1 MGTREYL
8 LDKAK
13 REGLEKGLAQGLEK
27 GLEQG
32 VESKSYEFVN
42 NLLKQTDFDD
52 SRISILAGVSI
63 DFVRKV
69 RESSGRK

>member
-13 REGLEKGLAQGLEK
+13 REGL
-27 GLEQG
+27 
-32 VESKSYEFVN
+32 ESKSYEFVN

-52 SRISILAGVSI
+52 SRISVLAGVPV

>member
-13 REGLEKGLAQGLEK
+13 REGLEL
-27 GLEQG
+27 G
-32 VESKSYEFVN
+32 VESKTYEFVN
-42 NLLKQTDFDD
+42 NLLKQTDFDGR
-52 SRISILAGVSI
+52 RISVLAGVSI

-69 RESSGRK
+69 RESSGKK

>member
-13 REGLEKGLAQGLEK
+13 REGLEKGLAQ

-52 SRISILAGVSI
+52 SRISVLAGVPV

-69 RESSGRK
+69 REASGKK